1 MPFKI
6 VRNDITKM
14 KVDAIVNTA
23 SPEPG
28 YGRGTDSA
36 IYERAGAGRLL
47 AQRKKIGRIEEG
59 EAEITSAFSLDAKYI
74 IHTAGPVWQGGGCGE
89 AAKVR
94 SCYEKS
100 LKLALKHGCR
110 SIAFPLIS
118 TGAYGYPK
126 QEALEIAVSVVGKFL
141 AEAEMTVYLV
151 VFDGESFALSGSLFA
166 GVDAYIDEH
175 YVEDKLAEEYGDV
188 EPQAGFSRPVLRGRR
203 LSSDVQ
209 PGAGS
214 LDLGSD
220 TSGGAAGAVPG
231 PAVPQSLPEQTA
243 TGQSLRGPAGALPN
257 LSEPMAAQQSLRGPA
272 AAPQKQPEP
281 AAAKRRDMEA
291 APPRAARRSAR
302 DMFPAPMAYTAS
314 SEKEVRSGRLPAF
327 LRGRG
332 QDRKTDRSLEDV
344 VAQLGETFQQRLL
357 RLIDERGMTD
367 VEVYKRANLDR
378 KLFSKIRCNVHYRP
392 KKMTAIALAVALCLN
407 LDETKDLL
415 ARAEL
420 ALSPSSRF
428 DLIIEYF
435 IDREVY
441 DIYTINLALFE
452 HGEPL
457 LGEP

>member
-36 IYERAGAGRLL
+36 VYEKAGVRRLL
-47 AQRKKIGRIEEG
+47 ARRKRIGRIEEG

-74 IHTAGPVWQGGGCGE
+74 IHTVGPVWQGGERGE
-89 AAKVR
+89 AAKLR
-94 SCYEKS
+94 SCYDKS
-100 LKLALKHGCR
+100 LRLALKHGCR
-110 SIAFPLIS
+110 SIAVPLIS

-126 QEALEIAVSVVGKFL
+126 QEALEIAVSAVGEFL

-151 VFDGESFALSGSLFA
+151 VFDGESFVLSGNLFA
-166 GVDAYIDEH
+166 GVEAYIDEH
-175 YVEDKLAEEYGDV
+175 YVEDKLAEEYGYDGSR
-188 EPQAGFSRPVLRGRR
+188 EAFSRSVYRGTH
-203 LSSDVQ
+203 LSS
-209 PGAGS
+209 G
-214 LDLGSD
+214 L
-220 TSGGAAGAVPG
+220 AGAH
-231 PAVPQSLPEQTA
+231 SLSDRPDVSA
-243 TGQSLRGPAGALPN
+243 M
-257 LSEPMAAQQSLRGPA
+257 PMAAAPAPA
-272 AAPQKQPEP
+272 AGQSSSEPEMQEP
-281 AAAKRRDMEA
+281 VLPE
-291 APPRAARRSAR
+291 APPRARHSAAGQEI
-302 DMFPAPMAYTAS
+302 PLPVSEEQSSVLTAYGAM
-314 SEKEVRSGRLPAF
+314 SEREVRRAKSSVLF
-327 LRGRG
+327 RGKG
-332 QDRKTDRSLEDV
+332 QGKKTERSLEDV

-378 KLFSKIRCNVHYRP
+378 KLFSKIRCNAHYRP
-392 KKMTAIALAVALCLN
+392 KKMTAVALAVALRLN

-415 ARAEL
+415 SRAEL
-420 ALSPSSRF
+420 ALSPSSKF

-452 HGEPL
+452 HEEPL
-457 LGEP
+457 LGEL

>member
-1 MPFKI
+1 MPFRI
-6 VRNDITKM
+6 VRNDITNM

-28 YGRGTDSA
+28 CGRGTDSA
-36 IYERAGAGRLL
+36 IYEKAGARRLL

-59 EAEITSAFSLDAKYI
+59 EAEITSAFSLNAKYI
-74 IHTAGPVWQGGGCGE
+74 IHTVGPVWQGGGRGE

-100 LKLALKHGCR
+100 LGLALRHGCK

-126 QEALEIAVSVVGKFL
+126 QEALEIAVSVVGEFL

-151 VFDGESFALSGSLFA
+151 VFDGESFALSGSLFT

-175 YVEDKLAEEYGDV
+175 YVEEKLEEEYGFAG
-188 EPQAGFSRPVLRGRR
+188 PQP
-203 LSSDVQ
+203 
-209 PGAGS
+209 
-214 LDLGSD
+214 
-220 TSGGAAGAVPG
+220 AAG
-231 PAVPQSLPEQTA
+231 
-243 TGQSLRGPAGALPN
+243 PN
-257 LSEPMAAQQSLRGPA
+257 LLR
-272 AAPQKQPEP
+272 
-281 AAAKRRDMEA
+281 
-291 APPRAARRSAR
+291 RAARQDALPPASAAYSAVSDREAQRSR
-302 DMFPAPMAYTAS
+302 PPALAQNRG
-314 SEKEVRSGRLPAF
+314 KERNA
-327 LRGRG
+327 
-332 QDRKTDRSLEDV
+332 DRSLEDV

-357 RLIDERGMTD
+357 RFIDERGMTD

-378 KLFSKIRCNVHYRP
+378 KLFSKIRCNTHYRP
-392 KKMTAIALAVALCLN
+392 KKMTAIALAVALRLN

-415 ARAEL
+415 SRAEL
-420 ALSPSSRF
+420 ALSPSSKF

-441 DIYTINLALFE
+441 DIYTINLALFQHE
-452 HGEPL
+452 EPL